1 MELHS
6 AEQNGATEDTANG
19 VAAVDRA
26 LAILEAFRPGDRAL
40 ELSDLAARTGLYKST
55 ILRLLQSLLR
65 HRLLTR
71 REDGRY
77 AIGPAALRLGA
88 LYQASHGTA
97 EVLLPLM
104 RDLARDSGESVA
116 YYVRAGEARICTHR
130 VEGPRA
136 LRYAVREGEVLPLRA
151 GAAGHVLAAF
161 GGAPGALCEAIRAR
175 FFHAA
180 SGERDP
186 EIAGIAAPVFAAGGL
201 LAGALTVAGP
211 VTRLDPA
218 AAARIRR
225 PLLEVAAEATLGLG
239 GDPAPLLQAAASD
252 HIEDRS
258 T

>member
-1 MELHS
+1 MES
-6 AEQNGATEDTANG
+6 GSVVQNEAREDAASG

-26 LAILEAFRPGDRAL
+26 LALLDAFRPGDAAL
-40 ELSDLAARTGLYKST
+40 ELAELAARTGLYKST
-55 ILRLLQSLLR
+55 ILRLAQSLLR
-65 HRLLTR
+65 HRLLSR

-104 RDLARDSGESVA
+104 RALATASGESVA
-116 YYVRAGEARICTHR
+116 YYVRAGEARICMHR

-136 LRYAVREGEVLPLRA
+136 LRYAVREGEVLPLDA

-161 GGAPGALCEAIRAR
+161 GGAAGAGFDAVRAR
-175 FFHAA
+175 FCHAA
-180 SGERDP
+180 AGERDP

-211 VTRLDPA
+211 LSRFDA
-218 AAARIRR
+218 AARARIRR
-225 PLLEVAAEATLGLG
+225 PLLEAAAEATLGLG
-239 GDPAPLLQAAASD
+239 GEPGPLLRAASD
-252 HIEDRS
+252 HHEDIPA
-258 T
+258 